1 MQHLLFIV
9 LETDCIDKRITHV
22 RKFVL
27 TEGMAGK
34 SLDMHV
40 SEQNVEAV
48 DKLFAGDI
56 GSYGPDIWPRDK
68 LL

>member
-1 MQHLLFIV
+1 
-9 LETDCIDKRITHV
+9 
-22 RKFVL
+22 
-27 TEGMAGK
+27 MAGK